1 MERRLGFIMNRTK
14 KFKSVK
20 LHVVGSRLPAI
31 VDCSVA
37 DKLKLSEK
45 SWHLNSE
52 GHVVTNTPR
61 SERSEGPCCQ
71 YLSRIVLGLYEQD
84 IDGLQPKKPVRHI
97 NKDKLDCRES
107 NLIVC
112 TWQQIAA
119 TQKTIRRNNTSGY
132 RGVSFHK
139 ASGKWQAT
147 IRPNNKHLS
156 LGYFDDP
163 KEAAKAYDLAAIKYF
178 GEHASIN
185 GVLTEDDN

>member
-1 MERRLGFIMNRTK
+1 MKRTK
-14 KFKSVK
+14 KFKSIK

-31 VDCSVA
+31 VDVHA
-37 DKLKLSEK
+37 NDELKLSEK

-61 SERSEGPCCQ
+61 SERSEGVCCH
-71 YLSRIVLGLYEQD
+71 YLSRVVLGLYAQERD
-84 IDGLQPKKPVRHI
+84 TFLPKNPVRHI

-107 NLIVC
+107 NLIAC

-119 TQKTIRRNNTSGY
+119 TQKVIRKNNTSGY
-132 RGVSFHK
+132 RGVSLHK
-139 ASGKWQAT
+139 HTGKWHS
-147 IRPNNKHLS
+147 IISPNKKQVS
-156 LGYFDDP
+156 LGYYDDP

-185 GVLTEDDN
+185 GVLTEDDI